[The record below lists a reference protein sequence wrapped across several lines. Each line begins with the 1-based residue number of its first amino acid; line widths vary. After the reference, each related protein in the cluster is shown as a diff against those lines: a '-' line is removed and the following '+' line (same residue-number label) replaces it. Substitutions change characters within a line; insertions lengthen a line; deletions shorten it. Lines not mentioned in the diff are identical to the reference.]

1 MYVNICSQKS
11 RTCKQKLGRMD
22 VCSWTVI
29 YINKVNKDHL
39 ASIIRIDVQCL
50 WSAVVLKLYLHHPA
64 SHDSGSVFEMSVPAH
79 NHLFFGGNW
88 KVSLHVNFMPKNLQE
103 IINAFSKK
111 TKKLNVFLTQIYL
124 HLHPVKGLSV
134 GSFSLYSEISFQKS
148 DSSAHRGQN
157 SSFDLQG
164 PDASQRRSSS
174 GESIWWQQRSRS
186 DHITQCLSL
195 LCCLRIGDRSERQPS
210 LKCAF
215 LDFDGHIE
223 SGLKKRQTS
232 QILTVSL
239 QL

>member
-1 MYVNICSQKS
+1 M
-11 RTCKQKLGRMD
+11 
-22 VCSWTVI
+22 
-29 YINKVNKDHL
+29 
-39 ASIIRIDVQCL
+39 
-50 WSAVVLKLYLHHPA
+50 
-64 SHDSGSVFEMSVPAH
+64 
-79 NHLFFGGNW
+79 
-88 KVSLHVNFMPKNLQE
+88 
-103 IINAFSKK
+103 
-111 TKKLNVFLTQIYL
+111 
-124 HLHPVKGLSV
+124 SV

-148 DSSAHRGQN
+148 DSSAHRGQK

-195 LCCLRIGDRSERQPS
+195 LCCLRIGDRSEWQPS

-239 QL
+239 QLQNLRLSSLFEQFEIRKWSRFACFHVDCCTVSNTDSRAILILVLEFCSLTKITANSINLPLFVETYCHSYNT